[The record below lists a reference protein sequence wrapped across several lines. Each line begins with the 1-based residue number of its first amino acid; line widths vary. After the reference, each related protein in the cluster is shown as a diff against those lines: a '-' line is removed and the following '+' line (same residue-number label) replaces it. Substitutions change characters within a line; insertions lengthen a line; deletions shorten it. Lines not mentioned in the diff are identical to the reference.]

1 MDTQRDISSIE
12 VMARLTGV
20 KINIREVV
28 NEWLLLTYDMPH
40 SEEGDKARRDFLLSA
55 RAIGAAQQT
64 ESVYLIPW
72 TPEAEI
78 LALGLSRQVQE
89 MKRGKVIIW
98 TSTPT
103 DPAKAAEITGA
114 YDAGLAPALDDIAER
129 LDRIE
134 EHQAKKRFLRAEKMI
149 AKTVRM
155 LKDMEAAILRRGSA
169 VLFVRLQLLQRRF
182 SLVS

>member
-1 MDTQRDISSIE
+1 MVNDKSSME

-20 KINIREVV
+20 NIELKEVV
-28 NEWLLLTYDMPH
+28 AEWLLLTYDMPH
-40 SEEGDKARRDFLLSA
+40 SEEGDKARRDFLFSA

-72 TPEAEI
+72 TPEAEV
-78 LALGLSRQVQE
+78 LALDLSRRIQE
-89 MKRGKVIIW
+89 MKKGKVIIW

-103 DPAKAAEITGA
+103 DKAKSAEITQV
-114 YDAGLAPALDDIAER
+114 YDAGLVPALDEISER

-134 EHQAKKRFLRAEKMI
+134 EHRVANRNLRAEKMLE
-149 AKTVRM
+149 KTGRM

-169 VLFVRLQLLQRRF
+169 MLFVRLQLLRRRF
-182 SLVS
+182 ELAS